1 VGVKLWVVSKQ
12 EPIVVKIGG
21 SIIRAPQDL
30 QRISRVLIDELLERE
45 YRLVITISAIKGITD
60 KLITLCSGNKKALED
75 IREIHDKFSSELGLS
90 GIYRDHVLGLNR
102 ELEEYSSK
110 CIDSPE
116 AMDRVLSIGER
127 YLTILLAEILE
138 HMGVRV
144 RIAWPWDIGLITD
157 NRYGD
162 ASPKIPVALI
172 NIGES
177 LRKILDEGYVP
188 IVPGFIGSTEDGRIT
203 TMGRGS
209 SDLTAV
215 LIARTLRSPRTLLLT
230 ETPGIMTADPK
241 IVPTARTVDA
251 MDLVE
256 GERASRY
263 RVKGLNQKT
272 FLYLGEYDGEI
283 YISDLSFR
291 GTRICRGCRRPGIK
305 VIAPFSHGVS
315 AIGWGSGEIL
325 LKTSITGVQHK
336 IQLGDVEAVIYSD
349 EDKEELVRRLHK
361 EVFGI

>member
-1 VGVKLWVVSKQ
+1 MGVKLWVVSKQ
-12 EPIVVKIGG
+12 EPLVVKIGG
-21 SIIRAPQDL
+21 SIIRDPQDL
-30 QRISRVLIDELLERE
+30 WRISQVLVDELLGGG

-60 KLITLCSGNKKALED
+60 KLIKLCGGDNEALED
-75 IREIHDKFSSELGLS
+75 VREIHNRFSVELGLS
-90 GIYRDHVLGLNR
+90 GIYRDHMLGLDR
-102 ELEEYSSK
+102 ELEEYSGK

-127 YLTILLAEILE
+127 YSTLLLAGVLE
-138 HMGVRV
+138 HRGVRV

-157 NRYGD
+157 DRYGD
-162 ASPKIPVALI
+162 ASPKIPGALV
-172 NIGES
+172 NLRES
-177 LRKILDEGYVP
+177 LGKILDQGYVP

-215 LIARTLRSPRTLLLT
+215 LIARALRSPRALLLT
-230 ETPGIMTADPK
+230 ETPGIMTADPR

-283 YISDLSFR
+283 YISDLSLR
-291 GTRICRGCRRPGIK
+291 GTRICRGCKKPGIK

-315 AIGWGSGEIL
+315 AIGWGSGEVL
-325 LKTSITGVQHK
+325 SKTSVAGAQYR
-336 IQLGDVEAVIYSD
+336 IQLYDVEAVIYSD
-349 EDKEELVRRLHK
+349 GDREELVRKLHR
-361 EVFGI
+361 EVFGV

>member
-1 VGVKLWVVSKQ
+1 MGAKLWVVSKQ
-12 EPIVVKIGG
+12 DPLVVKIGG
-21 SIIRAPQDL
+21 SIIRVPQDL
-30 QRISRVLIDELLERE
+30 ERISQVLLDELLGRG

-60 KLITLCSGNKKALED
+60 KLITLCSGDKKALED
-75 IREIHDKFSSELGLS
+75 IREIHNRFSIELGLS
-90 GIYRDHVLGLNR
+90 GIYRDHVLGLDR

-127 YLTILLAEILE
+127 YSTILLAEILE
-138 HMGVRV
+138 HRGVRV

-162 ASPKIPVALI
+162 ASPRIPVALI

-177 LRKILDEGYVP
+177 LRKILDGGYVP
-188 IVPGFIGSTEDGRIT
+188 IVPGFIGSTEDGKIT

-215 LIARTLRSPRTLLLT
+215 LIARALRSPRALLLT

-251 MDLVE
+251 MDLIE

-272 FLYLGEYDGEI
+272 FQYLGEYDGEI
-283 YISDLSFR
+283 YISDLSLK
-291 GTRICRGCRRPGIK
+291 GTRICRGCRKPGIK

-315 AIGWGSGEIL
+315 AIGWGSGDIL
-325 LKTSITGVQHK
+325 SKTTITGAQYR
-336 IQLGDVEAVIYSD
+336 IQLYDVEAVIYSD
-349 EDKEELVRRLHK
+349 DNKEELVRRLHK